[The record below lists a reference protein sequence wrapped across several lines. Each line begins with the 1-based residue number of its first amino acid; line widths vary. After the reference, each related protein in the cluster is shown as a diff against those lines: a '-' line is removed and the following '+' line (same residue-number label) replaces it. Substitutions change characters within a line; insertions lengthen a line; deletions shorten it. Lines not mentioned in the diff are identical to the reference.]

1 MEILKKLLG
10 RPREYIQLHRD
21 TTVNQLMF
29 TTALEG
35 GHINY
40 TDSPL
45 LRAIKY
51 GRVIIID
58 EADKAPEHVVAIFR
72 SLASQG
78 EMSLSDG
85 RRVRLTT
92 GRDGDIVVH
101 SNFRLVLL
109 ANRPGY
115 RKVLPFVLER
125 SLMFIFS
132 AFLGNQ
138 FLQVLG
144 ENFSAHSVSN
154 PDQESERNLIG
165 QLAPE
170 ISEDL
175 ILRLVGAFH
184 DLRTSYENG
193 VLNYPYSLRGRVLRI
208 VIQCSRLRPF
218 SELINVVKHMKAY
231 PSNTLGDALRNVFD
245 FDIYKPETIDKLAE
259 ILVRHGFV
267 DILARYLQVSY

>member
-1 MEILKKLLG
+1 MPSEKSSLFTKVLLSLSNMELSTKLLG

-29 TTALEG
+29 TTALDG

-72 SLASQG
+72 SLAGQG

-85 RRVRLTT
+85 RRVCMTA
-92 GRDGDIVVH
+92 GRNGDIVVH
-101 SNFRLVLL
+101 PNFRLILL

-115 RKVLPFVLER
+115 RKVLLSTRKRRLIYHFL
-125 SLMFIFS
+125 S
-132 AFLGNQ
+132 AFLGNH

-144 ENFSAHSVSN
+144 ENFSTHSVSN
-154 PDQESERNLIG
+154 PDQESERNLIN

-184 DLRTSYENG
+184 DLRKGYENG
-193 VLNYPYSLRGRVLRI
+193 VLNYPYSLRG
-208 VIQCSRLRPF
+208 
-218 SELINVVKHMKAY
+218 
-231 PSNTLGDALRNVFD
+231 
-245 FDIYKPETIDKLAE
+245 
-259 ILVRHGFV
+259 
-267 DILARYLQVSY
+267 